1 MIKFKGSVSGLVGG
15 MVACL
20 FGVILL
26 WRILYLRDVVV
37 AFFQGANLPNYRPFY
52 TLEQA
57 GGVLLTVGFFASVVT
72 LLLWTT
78 RGAVMGYFAEKRY
91 WQQRQVFS
99 TWLTWGMSFPVI
111 CLVAFVIP
119 FLLEGSVGEPEFLR
133 EALFLFV
140 WWTAC
145 GLCGSLVGAKLFTRW
160 KASKS

>member
-78 RGAVMGYFAEKRY
+78 RGAVIGYFAEKRY

-99 TWLTWGMSFPVI
+99 SWLTWGMSFPVI

-119 FLLEGSVGEPEFLR
+119 FYWKAPLANQNSYGRLYSC
-133 EALFLFV
+133 LFG
-140 WWTAC
+140 
-145 GLCGSLVGAKLFTRW
+145 GLLVGFVGV
-160 KASKS
+160 